1 MNAPNGSRRF
11 VRLFGFVFVLGLG
24 AVVGATFF
32 SSGISAD
39 AVDQSTPSGEKVY
52 LTRCMSCHQM
62 NGAGV
67 ANVFPPLDG
76 SEWSTGDKGRFVRVI
91 LHGLTGTIE
100 VKGVQYAGAMPPWGS
115 FMTDEEIAAVGT
127 YVRSSWSN
135 DADELTAAEVA
146 AVRAATADRKGPY
159 TAEELADPAN
169 QGIPQ

>member
-1 MNAPNGSRRF
+1 MNAPSGSRRF
-11 VRLFGFVFVLGLG
+11 VRLFGLVLVLGFG
-24 AVVGATFF
+24 AVVGLTLF
-32 SSGISAD
+32 SKGISAD
-39 AVDQSTPSGEKVY
+39 AVAQSAPDGEKVY

-76 SEWSTGDKGRFVRVI
+76 SEWSTGDKGLFVRII
-91 LHGLTGTIE
+91 LHGLTGPIE

-115 FMTDEEIAAVGT
+115 FMTDEEIAAVAT

-135 DADELTAAEVA
+135 DVDAITTEEVA
-146 AVRAATADRKGPY
+146 AVRAATADRKAPY

-169 QGIPQ
+169 HGIPQ